1 MANSTLPHFC
11 SLLLLLLLLPLLPTV
26 FTYTK
31 DDCNVRLDSPLIAQQ
46 GTGPWKSRSGEFAFG
61 FYPIQSDKTLN
72 QFLFAVWFDKIKDK
86 TIVWSANGNN
96 PAPHGS
102 ALKLSSNKEFVL
114 NDPLG
119 KELWKPQRNG
129 SKSSCF
135 VMLDNGNLVILD
147 EQYNPMWES
156 FKEPTDTILPGQT
169 LYKNTTL
176 RSRQS
181 DTSYSKGRFQL
192 VFQSDG
198 NLVLYSLSMPS
209 EILGKAY
216 FSSWTVNLA
225 TQLSFT
231 EARYMYVQNAIL
243 TNWFDVFKK
252 NPGSNETFYHMA
264 RIDHDGVFR
273 LYKHLRKED
282 TTSGGSSPASWTEVN
297 GIPDNICDA
306 FVNYANGGV
315 FCGPNNICTKE
326 SGYSHASCSC
336 PVGFSALD
344 QSDYWT
350 GCKPNFTLSNCH
362 NGREANKEFEIVKLT
377 NTDWPVSDN
386 NFLKGSAV
394 DEATCR
400 QLCLND
406 CLCVVAVYDD
416 KDKSCWK
423 TKYPLSNGRKN
434 TNITRI
440 ALIKVP
446 KGHGSDMK
454 GKSDKKGEPMVVIL
468 AVLLSSSAFLNILF
482 FLASFVASFYMYHKK
497 VNMPWNIDS
506 TLATNVRSY
515 TYKELEQATMGFKQ
529 ILGKGAF
536 GTVYKGVLASD
547 SKIFVAVKKLDKVVE
562 EGEKEFKTEV
572 NVIGQTHH
580 KNLVRL
586 LGYCDEGQHRLLV
599 YEYMSNGSLASFLF
613 GISKPQWNQ
622 RVKIAFGIAKGLM
635 YLHEECSTQ
644 IIHCDI
650 KPQNILLDEY
660 FTPRIADFGLAK
672 LLLAEQSRAALTAIR
687 GTIGY
692 FAPEWFTQ
700 ASISIKVDVYS
711 FGVMLLEIICCKSCI
726 AFAREEEEAL
736 IVWAY
741 VCYKDKRLDKLI
753 ENDEEA
759 RNDMK
764 RLERLVI
771 VALWCIQGDPSL
783 RPSMKKVTQMLE
795 GVIEVSVPPSPPLYT
810 SSSSSKSSSFF
821 DFSLSSVSVSHL

>member
-86 TIVWSANGNN
+86 TIVWSADGNN

-102 ALKLSSNKEFVL
+102 ALKLSSNKDFVL

-135 VMLDNGNLVILD
+135 VMLDNGNWVILD

-156 FKEPTDTILPGQT
+156 FKEPIDTILPGQT

-225 TQLSFT
+225 TQLNFT
-231 EARYMYVQNAIL
+231 EAGYMYVQDVIL

-306 FVNYANGGV
+306 FVNYANGGG
-315 FCGPNNICTKE
+315 FCGPNSICTKE

-400 QLCLND
+400 QLCLNE

-440 ALIKVP
+440 SKYLKV
-446 KGHGSDMK
+446 
-454 GKSDKKGEPMVVIL
+454 MV
-468 AVLLSSSAFLNILF
+468 
-482 FLASFVASFYMYHKK
+482 
-497 VNMPWNIDS
+497 
-506 TLATNVRSY
+506 
-515 TYKELEQATMGFKQ
+515 Q
-529 ILGKGAF
+529 I
-536 GTVYKGVLASD
+536 
-547 SKIFVAVKKLDKVVE
+547 
-562 EGEKEFKTEV
+562 
-572 NVIGQTHH
+572 
-580 KNLVRL
+580 
-586 LGYCDEGQHRLLV
+586 
-599 YEYMSNGSLASFLF
+599 
-613 GISKPQWNQ
+613 
-622 RVKIAFGIAKGLM
+622 
-635 YLHEECSTQ
+635 
-644 IIHCDI
+644 
-650 KPQNILLDEY
+650 
-660 FTPRIADFGLAK
+660 
-672 LLLAEQSRAALTAIR
+672 
-687 GTIGY
+687 
-692 FAPEWFTQ
+692 
-700 ASISIKVDVYS
+700 
-711 FGVMLLEIICCKSCI
+711 
-726 AFAREEEEAL
+726 
-736 IVWAY
+736 
-741 VCYKDKRLDKLI
+741 
-753 ENDEEA
+753 
-759 RNDMK
+759 
-764 RLERLVI
+764 
-771 VALWCIQGDPSL
+771 
-783 RPSMKKVTQMLE
+783 
-795 GVIEVSVPPSPPLYT
+795 
-810 SSSSSKSSSFF
+810 
-821 DFSLSSVSVSHL
+821 